1 MFEFRFLKF
10 WGHLEYFLCLKLCLL
25 KLGNFG
31 LDPTPSLTAKFTREV
46 VYKYIDNTM
55 PGQCSLSEIGASLNK
70 VPNCQSHI
78 TTR

>member
-55 PGQCSLSEIGASLNK
+55 AGQCSLSEIGASLNK